1 MPAPMPVLLF
11 VRDRLAPALLAAVGF
26 ALLGAGLLSYTT
38 PADAGDPTASPEPP
52 TASVPS
58 PTPPPSP
65 EPSSSTEPS
74 ASPSTSPSAERAL
87 ATRVVIPALRIDLP
101 VMPGPDT
108 YPPCNVAMFIR
119 ELGQP
124 GEPRATYIYA
134 HARTG
139 MFLPLLTES
148 RRSGG
153 ARMIGMLVQV
163 YSSDDRLHL
172 YEITEVRPSQTSLD
186 DAIRATS
193 EELWLQ
199 TSEGPRGT
207 VGKLQVLAKPLS
219 AGPADPAEAHPVPK
233 PVACG

>member
-1 MPAPMPVLLF
+1 MPLLVF
-11 VRDRLAPALLAAVGF
+11 VRDRLVPALLAAVGV
-26 ALLGAGLLSYTT
+26 ALLGAGLLTYTT
-38 PADAGDPTASPEPP
+38 PAVAGDPGASAPPGTA
-52 TASVPS
+52 VLPS
-58 PTPPPSP
+58 PSPSP
-65 EPSSSTEPS
+65 LRTPTPSAGPS
-74 ASPSTSPSAERAL
+74 ASPSPTAPAERAF
-87 ATRVVIPALRIDLP
+87 ATRVVVPALRIDMP

-124 GEPRATYIYA
+124 GEPAATYLYA

-148 RRSGG
+148 RRNEG

-172 YEITEVRPSQTSLD
+172 YEITEVRPTQTSLD

-207 VGKLQVLAKPLS
+207 VGKLQVIAKPLS
-219 AGPADPAEAHPVPK
+219 VGPADPAESHPVPK
-233 PVACG
+233 PVACA